1 MRSLGQPPN
10 PDRSIGG
17 KETSADGKKA
27 FCWQFN
33 TQTSR
38 TPCTRDHQCSKQCAK
53 ETPPSKPSKKRLVSD
68 SSQLNMHDTRRV
80 KAKHRSAPSQ
90 SIRSWM
96 TPLDEPMADAPSQLQ
111 QTDIMNAYHQMPIQP
126 DTPTPIGDR
135 EPRWA
140 IGKKYPYGMK
150 ETDGYGP
157 VLQEELPEDATE
169 KDDNSFAASAMEA
182 ACRYGDPDIS

>member
-38 TPCTRDHQCSKQCAK
+38 TPCTRNHKCSKQCEKA
-53 ETPPSKPSKKRLVSD
+53 TPASKPAKKRLVSD
-68 SSQLNMHDTRRV
+68 SSQLNLNEARRV

-96 TPLDEPMADAPSQLQ
+96 TPLDEPMVDAPTQLQ
-111 QTDIMNAYHQMPIQP
+111 QTDIMNAYRQMPIQS

-157 VLQEELPEDATE
+157 TVQEELPEAEPET
-169 KDDNSFAASAMEA
+169 DDTSFAASAMEA
-182 ACRYGDPDIS
+182 ACRYGDPDIM